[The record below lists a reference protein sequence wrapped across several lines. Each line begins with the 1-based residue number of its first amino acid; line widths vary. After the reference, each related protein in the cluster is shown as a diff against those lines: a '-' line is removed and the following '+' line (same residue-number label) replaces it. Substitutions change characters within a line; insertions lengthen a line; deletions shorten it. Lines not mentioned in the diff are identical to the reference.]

1 MVYLCKNARPIRAC
15 TAMLLRVISSSHPPS
30 LTMSCNEP
38 PMGLHHSVSY
48 RVNVGERQVKTR
60 CEEERNEREDV
71 G

>member
-1 MVYLCKNARPIRAC
+1 
-15 TAMLLRVISSSHPPS
+15 MLLRVISSSHPPS